1 MNRLRIGLAF
11 GGLVLIGVGGS
22 AAGVLLPY
30 QMADYHIDKIGVGL
44 LFFAYSGG
52 YVLSGVANG
61 PLIHRLGTRAQLPP
75 SAAPLLAARPRF
87 ARPQYNRDE
96 SITLGHVNL

>member
-61 PLIHRLGTRAQLPP
+61 PLTVGKMFENRIQRTSSARSLPDAM
-75 SAAPLLAARPRF
+75 SR
-87 ARPQYNRDE
+87 
-96 SITLGHVNL
+96 T